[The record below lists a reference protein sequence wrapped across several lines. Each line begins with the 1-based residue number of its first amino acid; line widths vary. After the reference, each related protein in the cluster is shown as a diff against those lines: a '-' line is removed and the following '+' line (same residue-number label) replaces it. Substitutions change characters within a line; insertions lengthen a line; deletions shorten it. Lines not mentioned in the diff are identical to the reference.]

1 MNSLI
6 DLLSSVLAEAGTQC
20 GIDTTQDRKTILRRV
35 EQEGE
40 SFLTITL
47 PSMVKDL
54 YLALDRELVSPEL
67 FAAFKRRK
75 GEMLP
80 VFMGGF
86 FRLLF
91 DPYSGVLLDEVKGT
105 LQGALAIRS
114 IVQVTGLL
122 GKLFEQCSPKRTD
135 AAMERYIE
143 NDARVAYY
151 DTYAEAELA
160 KLGVT
165 KRELRVAAHA
175 LYGRVL
181 SEADRMI
188 KHDLLFPHHGPGAV
202 ADKLTGNRKW
212 LQPAWPE
219 RLESTFPF
227 GKWAFNSWLNY
238 LEEVDAGRVADPGA
252 EIPVKVISVPKTQKT
267 PRIIAVEPTHMQYM
281 QQAVRGVLEI
291 ALSHD
296 HVANAIVGYSSQ
308 EPNQLLARKGSV
320 DRSLATLDLSDASDL
335 VSNDLVNYVFHDW
348 PAFLLAIQSTRSQ
361 YAEVTRGDKTVKVK
375 LHKFASMGSALC
387 FPIEAMMF
395 SIITLVGIRR
405 VLGTSTSLAD
415 VVRLTAGSVRVY
427 GDDIIVPSDYAQSV
441 AATLEATGLKVNRN
455 KSFWSGNF
463 RESCGK
469 EYWYGHD
476 VTYAKVRFRL
486 PSLQKALS
494 DDVEATVHT
503 VALRNN
509 MYMLSRFETVEWLDA
524 LLEKRL
530 NGVYPR
536 VYPTSAA
543 LGRHDLTGYD
553 IHKTDLDLHKPMVK
567 AYVVNVKSPRSY
579 LDGYG
584 ALMKCLGKR
593 SDLPNPDPEHLLR
606 AGRPSALRIKQK
618 WTSPV

>member
-1 MNSLI
+1 MNSLT
-6 DLLSSVLAEAGTQC
+6 DLLLSVLAEAGTQC
-20 GIDTTQDRKTILRRV
+20 GIDTTRDRKTILSRV

-47 PSMVKDL
+47 PTIVKDL
-54 YLALDRELVSPEL
+54 YQALAGEIVTPDL
-67 FAAFKRRK
+67 FRPFKRRE

-80 VFMGGF
+80 VFLGGF
-86 FRLLF
+86 FRVLF
-91 DPYSGVLLDEVKGT
+91 DPYSGELIDAVRGT
-105 LQGALAIRS
+105 RQGALVIRN
-114 IVQVTGLL
+114 IVQIAGLC
-122 GKLFEQCSPKRTD
+122 GKLFEQANPKRTRD
-135 AAMERYIE
+135 ALARYID
-143 NDARVAYY
+143 NDARVGVN
-151 DTYAEAELA
+151 DTKIDEELA
-160 KLGVT
+160 KLGVQ
-165 KRELRVAAHA
+165 KRELRVATHA
-175 LYGRVL
+175 LYGEVL
-181 SEADRMI
+181 REVERKL

-202 ADKLTGNRKW
+202 ADKLLGNKKW
-212 LQPAWPE
+212 LQPSWPE
-219 RLESTFPF
+219 RLEEVFPF
-227 GKWAFNSWLNY
+227 GKWTFSSWLNY
-238 LEEVDAGRVADPGA
+238 LDEVDAGRVADPGA
-252 EIPVKVISVPKTQKT
+252 EIPVKVITVPKTQKT
-267 PRIIAVEPTHMQYM
+267 PRIIAVEPTYMQYM
-281 QQAVRGVLEI
+281 QQAVRGVLEV

-296 HVANAIVGYSSQ
+296 LMANAMVGYSSQ
-308 EPNQLLARKGSV
+308 EPNQLLARKGSL
-320 DRSLATLDLSDASDL
+320 DGSLATLDLSDASDL
-335 VSNDLVNYVFHDW
+335 VSNDLVSYLFHDW
-348 PAFLLAIQSTRSQ
+348 PAFSLALQSTRSQ
-361 YAEVTRGDKTVKVK
+361 YAAVNLGDKTELVK

-387 FPIEAMMF
+387 FPIEAMVF

-405 VLGTSTSLAD
+405 ELGSHTSLAD

-427 GDDIIVPSDYAQSV
+427 GDDIIVPSDYALSV
-441 AATLEATGLKVNRN
+441 VACLEASGLKVNRN

-476 VTYAKVRFRL
+476 VTYAKVRYRL

-509 MYMLSRFETVEWLDA
+509 LYWLSRFDTVNDLDA

-543 LGRHDLTGYD
+543 LGRHDSTGYD
-553 IHKTDLDLHKPMVK
+553 IHRTDNNLQKPMVK

-584 ALMKCLGKR
+584 ALMKCLVTMSG
-593 SDLPNPDPEHLLR
+593 LPNPDPEHLLR
-606 AGRPSALRIKQK
+606 AGRPSALRIKQR